1 MIRAY
6 AALLVLY
13 PRAFRRAYRGD
24 LVAAVALDLER
35 VRCLGQA
42 DILAFWAFVIG
53 DLLKSAGRLRSRQI
67 AAALGRL
74 GGGDVPRLPHREERT
89 QMETLIQ
96 DVRFGFR
103 QFIRRPGFTAI
114 AVISLALAI
123 GGNSLIYGM
132 VDGFVLRPFS
142 YPDPDRLVTIGVTF
156 PKLSSE
162 TTYVETLSPAEY
174 ADIRTNRSFQHTAAF
189 DLGNRNLSGGDVPE
203 RVFTALLLDDP
214 FPVLGMRPVLGR
226 GFTDAELAP
235 NGPSVAI
242 ISHRLWQT
250 RFGGNPD
257 ILNKTIRIGGTS
269 GSVVGVMPPGL
280 LLIGTDLWVPWGGD
294 PKSLPRN
301 VRQFTVLARLAPD
314 ATLDQANAELA
325 TTAKSVE
332 QTAAA
337 TFKEYEGWR
346 LTATPWA
353 AALLRDVR
361 PAALLLVGAVFFVLL
376 IACVNVANLQLA
388 RSATRQREL
397 AVRLALGAARSR
409 LARQLLTESCLL
421 ALAGTAGGL
430 AIAYIG
436 LQFAGAVVPAQFQT
450 LGLHAGLNARVLMW
464 SLLLTGLSAIL
475 VGVLP
480 AFQATRTDPHDSLKA
495 DGRAGT
501 SRTGRLRQGLVVVEI
516 ALSVVLLL
524 GAGLLIRSFI
534 KIQQVP
540 LGYDPEAVLTMRL
553 TLPREGYATGAAIT
567 AFFQQLVERTGR
579 VAGVASVAVATQY
592 PPQSSFSGQVD
603 VEGVPAAGTTLPT
616 AVTTIVSRGFFDT
629 LRVPVIAGRGFDD
642 RDRTGGQRTIVVN
655 RAFVDRFLRGR
666 DPVGARVR
674 IGPRDRQ
681 GPWSEIVG
689 VVGDARN
696 QGATA
701 DVRPEIFSPMEAGL
715 GAWNQLF
722 LLVRANRPPGSLLPD
737 IRQAVTS
744 IDPQQPVY
752 AIQTLDEALA
762 ATMFQQRIAA
772 VLLAL
777 FAGVALMLAAIGI
790 YGVMSYSVNARRQ
803 ETACVSQSGHRAPPS
818 CGS

>member
-1 MIRAY
+1 
-6 AALLVLY
+6 
-13 PRAFRRAYRGD
+13 
-24 LVAAVALDLER
+24 
-35 VRCLGQA
+35 
-42 DILAFWAFVIG
+42 
-53 DLLKSAGRLRSRQI
+53 
-67 AAALGRL
+67 
-74 GGGDVPRLPHREERT
+74 
-89 QMETLIQ
+89 
-96 DVRFGFR
+96 
-103 QFIRRPGFTAI
+103 
-114 AVISLALAI
+114 VISLALAI

-132 VDGFVLRPFS
+132 VDGFVLRPFD

-174 ADIRTNRSFQHTAAF
+174 ADIRTNRSFLHTAAF

-226 GFTDAELAP
+226 GFTEAELAP
-235 NGPSVAI
+235 NGPPVAI

-257 ILNKTIRIGGTS
+257 ILNRSIRVGGTS
-269 GSVVGVMPPGL
+269 GSIVGVMPPGL

-294 PKSLPRN
+294 PSSMPRN
-301 VRQFTVLARLAPD
+301 VRQFTMLARLRPES
-314 ATLDQANAELA
+314 TIQQANAELA
-325 TTAKSVE
+325 TTARSIE
-332 QTAAA
+332 QTAVA
-337 TFKEYEGWR
+337 TFKEYDGWR
-346 LTATPWA
+346 LAATPWA
-353 AALLRDVR
+353 AALTREVR

-388 RSATRQREL
+388 RSTTRQREL

-430 AIAYIG
+430 AIAYVG
-436 LQFAGAVVPAQFQT
+436 LQFAGTVIPAQFQM
-450 LGLHAGLNARVLMW
+450 LGLHAGLNPRVLIW
-464 SLLLTGLSAIL
+464 SLVLTGMSALL

-480 AFQATRTDPHDSLKA
+480 ALQATRTDPHDSLKA

-501 SRTGRLRQGLVVVEI
+501 SRTGRIRQGLVVVEI

-524 GAGLLIRSFI
+524 GAGLLIRSFMN
-534 KIQQVP
+534 IQQVP
-540 LGYDPEAVLTMRL
+540 LGYDPKAVLTMRL
-553 TLPREGYATGAAIT
+553 TLPREGYATSEAIT
-567 AFFQQLVERTGR
+567 AFFQQLVERTGQ
-579 VAGVASVAVATQY
+579 VPGVASAAVASQY
-592 PPQSSFSGQVD
+592 PPLSPFSGQVD
-603 VEGVPAAGTTLPT
+603 IEGVPAAGTSLPT
-616 AVTTIVSRGFFDT
+616 AVTTIVSRGFFET
-629 LRVPVIAGRGFDD
+629 LHVPVMAGRGFDD
-642 RDRTGGQRTIVVN
+642 RDRTGGQRTVVVN
-655 RAFVDRFLRGR
+655 RVFVERFLRGR
-666 DPVGARVR
+666 DPMGARVR
-674 IGPRDRQ
+674 IGPRDRP

-715 GAWNQLF
+715 GSWNQLF
-722 LLVRANRPPGSLLPD
+722 LLVRANRPAGSLLPD
-737 IRQAVTS
+737 IRRAVTS

-762 ATMFQQRIAA
+762 ATTFQQRIAA
-772 VLLAL
+772 ILLVL
-777 FAGVALMLAAIGI
+777 FAAVALVLAAIGI

-803 ETACVSQSGHRAPPS
+803 ELGVRLAIGASRGALMWLVIKDVLLLSAIGLAAGIAMLLAAGRGLGQLLFGVQPSDPGTIAVVTLVLGAVALVAGWVPASRASSVDPIQALRYE
-818 CGS
+818 